1 MNLLYGLIVEIAS
14 EDGMR
19 VGKIRVAGAF
29 KKVSLELLG
38 DAQIGD
44 RVLVCDGIALSK
56 EEPIEPLSER
66 LLSATQGQRANTAV
80 LQHSN
85 TPPAELEGANEAL
98 NEPVQEPFET
108 KLCV

>member
-1 MNLLYGLIVEIAS
+1 MNLLYGQIVDMFS
-14 EDGMR
+14 EDGMWF
-19 VGKIRVAGAF
+19 GKIRVGGAI

-38 DAQIGD
+38 EPQIGD

-56 EEPIEPLSER
+56 EEPIEPLFEQ
-66 LLSATQGQRANTAV
+66 LLSATQGQRVNTAV
-80 LQHSN
+80 LRHSN

-98 NEPVQEPFET
+98 NEQVQGSFET